1 MSPKR
6 RLDESSTRVLL
17 VDDHALVR
25 EGLARLI
32 EEEPD
37 LEVSGDAADVSAAL
51 KLLETEEPDVM
62 VIDISLG
69 AQSGLELIK
78 QVNARYPSIHI
89 LALSM
94 HDEKLFAERALRAG
108 AEGYVNKEES
118 PEKVIDAI
126 REVLAGRIYLSDEM
140 SDRILR
146 RLVDRDQ
153 SLEQSPIETLS
164 DRELEVLE
172 LIGRGLTTRQI
183 AQELHLSRK
192 TVDTYRDH
200 LKSKLQ
206 IKTANELVRYAVAWT
221 LGEQSAESQ

>member
-1 MSPKR
+1 
-6 RLDESSTRVLL
+6 LEL
-17 VDDHALVR
+17 V
-25 EGLARLI
+25 
-32 EEEPD
+32 
-37 LEVSGDAADVSAAL
+37 
-51 KLLETEEPDVM
+51 ETEKPEVI

-69 AQSGLELIK
+69 GQSGLDLIK
-78 QVNARYPSIHI
+78 QINTRYPSVHI

-118 PEKVIDAI
+118 PDRVIEAI

-140 SDRILR
+140 SNRILH

-153 SLEQSPIETLS
+153 SVEKSPIDTLS

-183 AQELHLSRK
+183 ARELHLSRK

-221 LGEQSAESQ
+221 LGEKGLE

>member
-1 MSPKR
+1 MTAKR
-6 RLDESSTRVLL
+6 RLDESPARIVI

-25 EGLARLI
+25 EGLSKLVN
-32 EEEPD
+32 EEPD
-37 LEVSGDAADVSAAL
+37 LEVCGDAADVPGAL
-51 KLLETEEPDVM
+51 ELVEVEEPDVI
-62 VIDISLG
+62 VVDISLSG
-69 AQSGLELIK
+69 QSGLELIK
-78 QVNARYPSIHI
+78 QINTRFPSIHI

-108 AEGYVNKEES
+108 AEGYVNKEA
-118 PEKVIDAI
+118 PPDKVIEAI

-140 SDRILR
+140 SNRILQ

-153 SLEQSPIETLS
+153 RVEQSPIDTLS

-183 AQELHLSRK
+183 ARELHLSRK
-192 TVDTYRDH
+192 TIDTYRDH
-200 LKSKLQ
+200 LKTKLQ

-221 LGEQSAESQ
+221 LGEERAE

>member
-1 MSPKR
+1 MTPKR
-6 RLDESSTRVLL
+6 RLDESPARILI

-25 EGLARLI
+25 EGLSKLI
-32 EEEPD
+32 DEEPD
-37 LEVSGDAADVSAAL
+37 LHVCGDAGDVPTAL
-51 KLLETEEPDVM
+51 ELVEAEEPEVI

-69 AQSGLELIK
+69 GQSGLELIK
-78 QVNARYPSIHI
+78 QINTRYPSVHI

-118 PEKVIDAI
+118 PDRVIEAI

-140 SDRILR
+140 SNRILH

-153 SLEQSPIETLS
+153 SVEQSPIDTLS

-183 AQELHLSRK
+183 ASELHLSRK

-221 LGEQSAESQ
+221 LGEERAE